1 MQAMKKEEAKDVEQT
16 TSGLLLRKG
25 LCMYIPEI
33 RVFGRGSS
41 SRQTFLRACVTQV
54 LESPRRGSCRGILL
68 RSYRDSAW
76 RASCN
81 ETSRAPPGCGVAVRG
96 TGGKGHPRGRK
107 SASLRAL
114 ERPWRRGRRRS
125 YSRRRWGFPT
135 CRLLESSFGEENV
148 FLEAFCSSSSAFCLA
163 MLASRLETESGSELE
178 LVQRQSWRHVK
189 KTLGVAGVLLAVVCV
204 ASMRFNNQC
213 VNLDALQ
220 GKSEV
225 EVDSAILK
233 ATNKLL
239 KVKNRSI
246 AQSTV
251 VKAMAKAGQDVQEKW
266 EEHHLRKLD
275 ALAVLKTK
283 REIDEYNQGEKNE
296 IATNVECSFNVL
308 EAFVSVVGMGD
319 DINGIIRTCP
329 PPRDGES
336 ELACQA
342 GSWNIWRSRQI

>member
-1 MQAMKKEEAKDVEQT
+1 
-16 TSGLLLRKG
+16 
-25 LCMYIPEI
+25 
-33 RVFGRGSS
+33 
-41 SRQTFLRACVTQV
+41 
-54 LESPRRGSCRGILL
+54 
-68 RSYRDSAW
+68 
-76 RASCN
+76 
-81 ETSRAPPGCGVAVRG
+81 
-96 TGGKGHPRGRK
+96 
-107 SASLRAL
+107 
-114 ERPWRRGRRRS
+114 
-125 YSRRRWGFPT
+125 
-135 CRLLESSFGEENV
+135 
-148 FLEAFCSSSSAFCLA
+148 
-163 MLASRLETESGSELE
+163 MLASRLETESGSEPE
-178 LVQRQSWRHVK
+178 LVQRQSGRYVK
-189 KTLGVAGVLLAVVCV
+189 KTLAVAGVLLAVAGV

-239 KVKNRSI
+239 KVKNRSL

-251 VKAMAKAGQDVQEKW
+251 VKAMAKAGKDVQQKW

-275 ALAVLKTK
+275 ALKVVETK
-283 REIDEYNQGEKNE
+283 QAIDEYNQDEKNE

-342 GSWNIWRSRQI
+342 GWWLFGRVDRFDSHLATQFACF

>member
-1 MQAMKKEEAKDVEQT
+1 MLLIVVKK
-16 TSGLLLRKG
+16 
-25 LCMYIPEI
+25 
-33 RVFGRGSS
+33 
-41 SRQTFLRACVTQV
+41 
-54 LESPRRGSCRGILL
+54 
-68 RSYRDSAW
+68 
-76 RASCN
+76 
-81 ETSRAPPGCGVAVRG
+81 
-96 TGGKGHPRGRK
+96 
-107 SASLRAL
+107 
-114 ERPWRRGRRRS
+114 
-125 YSRRRWGFPT
+125 
-135 CRLLESSFGEENV
+135 
-148 FLEAFCSSSSAFCLA
+148 AFCSSSSPKLPLCLA

-189 KTLGVAGVLLAVVCV
+189 KTLVVAGVLLAVVCV
-204 ASMRFNNQC
+204 ASMRFNSQC
-213 VNLDALQ
+213 VNLDALE

-283 REIDEYNQGEKNE
+283 RVIDEYNQGEKNV
-296 IATNVECSFNVL
+296 IAINVECSFNVL